1 MKDENI
7 LVKQLSSCEIMGGA
21 TNVCTDKT
29 GTLTQNLMTVMALY
43 VNDRLY
49 SKENI
54 RPEYLS
60 QEARMFCESSC
71 INSNAFPKRDPHTG
85 KWDQVGN

>member
-60 QEARMFCESSC
+60 Q
-71 INSNAFPKRDPHTG
+71 
-85 KWDQVGN
+85 